1 MYLFKCLLNGCR
13 NLLAMCYV
21 YVTKL
26 LLLRLRSFLFTG
38 CDAINMQAC
47 LICGNSRLPFI
58 KKHRGKKGGQSPLDG
73 RPQSLQINDL

>member
-47 LICGNSRLPFI
+47 LICGNSRLPFL
-58 KKHRGKKGGQSPLDG
+58 KKHRGKKRRAVATRWQTSISADK
-73 RPQSLQINDL
+73 